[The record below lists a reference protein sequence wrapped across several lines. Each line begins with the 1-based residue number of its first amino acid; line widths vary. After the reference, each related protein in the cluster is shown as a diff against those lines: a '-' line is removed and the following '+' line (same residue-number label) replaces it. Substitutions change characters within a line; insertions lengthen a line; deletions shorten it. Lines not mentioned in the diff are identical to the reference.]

1 MQETISLTQPA
12 EVRILVAAR
21 ALFIKYGFAG
31 VSTGLLAKEAKI
43 SKSTLYKCF
52 GDMNGVLEAIVKNE
66 ELRIVKGVNTSTKT
80 QEELFFNLST
90 FGANLLDFLND
101 PDIAVLD
108 GVLAEHSKSSPGL
121 AERYYELSYGSSVE
135 TVSEILSN
143 AKSNCVISFEMT
155 SNELA
160 EILLS
165 AWEGFDFA
173 KARFGISSTPYPSPT
188 TRVKL
193 VLELLL
199 TPLLIKP

>member
-43 SKSTLYKCF
+43 SKTTLYKYF

-66 ELRIVKGVNTSTKT
+66 ELRIVKGVQKSTAT
-80 QEELFFNLST
+80 QDELFTNLTT
-90 FGANLLDFLND
+90 FGVNLLEFLND

-108 GVLAEHSKSSPGL
+108 GVLAEHSKSSPEL

-135 TVSEILSN
+135 TVSEILSS
-143 AKSNCVISFEMT
+143 AKSNRVIHFAMT
-155 SNELA
+155 ANELA
-160 EILLS
+160 EVILS

-173 KARFGISSTPYPSPT
+173 KARFGISATPYPSPKH
-188 TRVKL
+188 RVKM

-199 TPLLIKP
+199 TPLLTKP